1 MPRPFLNLLFLSL
14 FVLLAL
20 VACQPILVDFPLEE
34 VPVYLAPHQQEQAS
48 LKPEKPTATMAPMP
62 GKTAESAQ
70 NTPEPTEVPPLCHL
84 AEDPE
89 YGFSPDKPIQVGNT
103 NLKDGPE
110 REQIYL
116 LTLRGPENQEI
127 IFTRQAPQF
136 NQSGTIVDPYQIE
149 YDGLEVPLTL
159 YFDLYNFASL
169 QVPIG
174 FTCEAAFPIPAPQ
187 E

>member
-1 MPRPFLNLLFLSL
+1 MPRRLLNLLFLSL
-14 FVLLAL
+14 FAMPGFT
-20 VACQPILVDFPLEE
+20 ACQPIFVDYPLEE
-34 VPVYLAPHQQEQAS
+34 VPVYLAPHQQAQAP
-48 LKPEKPTATMAPMP
+48 LKPQKPTATIEAIPS
-62 GKTAESAQ
+62 KTA
-70 NTPEPTEVPPLCHL
+70 EPTEVPPLCLL

-89 YGFSPDKPIQVGNT
+89 YGFSPDNPIQVGNT

-110 REQIYL
+110 REQLYL

-127 IFTRQAPQF
+127 VFSRQAPQF

-149 YDGLEVPLTL
+149 YDGLEVPVLL

-174 FTCEAAFPIPAPQ
+174 FTCEAAFPIPTPQ

>member
-1 MPRPFLNLLFLSL
+1 MPRRLLNLLFLSL
-14 FVLLAL
+14 FAMPGFT
-20 VACQPILVDFPLEE
+20 ACQPIFVDYPLEE
-34 VPVYLAPHQQEQAS
+34 VPVYLAPHQQAQAP
-48 LKPEKPTATMAPMP
+48 LKPEKLTATKVPMP
-62 GKTAESAQ
+62 GKMAETAQ
-70 NTPEPTEVPPLCHL
+70 NTPEPTEVPPLCLL

-89 YGFSPDKPIQVGNT
+89 YGFSPDNPIQVGNT

-110 REQIYL
+110 REQLYL

-127 IFTRQAPQF
+127 VFSRQAPQF

-149 YDGLEVPLTL
+149 YDGLEVPVLL

-174 FTCEAAFPIPAPQ
+174 FTCEAAFPIPTPQ